1 MTWERRFVAGRK
13 VERSEAGSWQFPLAL
28 DCLYELDIPTP
39 SLQQLLQPWVYAE
52 SMRSGFLSAGPLK
65 CVYIDRLVML
75 TKFLGHNNVLELE
88 SELNLP
94 FFEDDRTAE
103 ITWIP
108 HRPVSGVVHLGSH
121 SSGHFV
127 TFLKACNPDSWY
139 EMDDEK
145 PAKVHQ
151 VLPTWAKQRLVLVWL
166 CPTNCALDTS
176 FPTLQ
181 ERLGLV
187 PGPSRIPSGDLPT
200 EPLGTYQDLPEE
212 EQETATETTAAWPQ
226 IDDDEPP
233 DDAQRLALLLA
244 RINDALLPPETC
256 ALQRLSGADAAPADD

>member
-1 MTWERRFVAGRK
+1 M
-13 VERSEAGSWQFPLAL
+13 AL
-28 DCLYELDIPTP
+28 DSLYELDVPAP

-52 SMRSGFLSAGPLK
+52 SMRSGFLTAGPLK

-88 SELNLP
+88 HEVNLP

-166 CPTNCALDTS
+166 CPNDCALDTS
-176 FPTLQ
+176 FPTLN

-187 PGPSRIPSGDLPT
+187 PGPFRFSSGDQPT
-200 EPLGTYQDLPEE
+200 AQLGTSQEFPEE
-212 EQETATETTAAWPQ
+212 EQDTATDTSAAWSQ
-226 IDDDEPP
+226 IDDAAAS
-233 DDAQRLALLLA
+233 DDAQRLTLLLE
-244 RINDALLPPETC
+244 RINEALLPPETC
-256 ALQRLSGADAAPADD
+256 VLQRLSGADAAPADD